1 MDALQHAVDAL
12 PRGTARYRAL
22 VCSSARER
30 AVARSSY
37 GRAPVRYRAMS
48 RATPHY
54 CMLLCASLHYR
65 VHSVQHRIQSA
76 LQRVDST
83 SVPRP

>member
-1 MDALQHAVDAL
+1 MDALQRAVDAL
-12 PRGTARYRAL
+12 PRVTARCRAL

-30 AVARSSY
+30 AVARSCY
-37 GRAPVRYRAMS
+37 GRATERYRAMS

-54 CMLLCASLHYR
+54 CMLLCASVHYR
-65 VHSVQHRIQSA
+65 VHSVQHRIHSA

-83 SVPRP
+83 SVARP